1 MNQPNLNSQGHILP
15 PFFPLDGS
23 FLRIKVQNVLELVHE
38 DSIVKS
44 QEKELINLR
53 SSILTTPM
61 REIVVKLQKI
71 RAGQLGKAS
80 PELLEALDEVIPQ
93 LSQSGLNNPKPEKIL
108 HEKDKLNKSIL
119 IDTLEVRGENSSE
132 CDKTY
137 LAGRRSKRKTTT
149 SSPYMTAYAHRT
161 RHAEDLERWDFNL
174 LAYTEDELVGLLEE
188 MFENFELLAE
198 FEIGRE
204 TLHNFIGD
212 VRRIQDQRRDTAKYH
227 SWQHLFDVTQGLYC
241 IMAMC
246 RECLTPVDVLVG
258 LVAGIIHDI
267 DHPGNSNIYEINAE
281 TEDALTYNDISV
293 LENHHA
299 STGFRVLGKPEN
311 NIFAAL
317 PHECRLS
324 VRKRII
330 DLVMS
335 TDAQRHAEYMA
346 QWQIVRECGKCVLRE
361 DTQSFLRL
369 AIKSADVGNGAR
381 AWDVSHFWIKQL
393 HQEFHS
399 QVARE
404 KRNGLPVT
412 LYMNLSEV
420 PLGTMAQVEVQFMDL
435 FSIPLFSKLVE
446 EVPGMVAA
454 YRNVLHN
461 RRRYK
466 ILMDVV
472 DFVKRKNEQRG
483 RKTV

>member
-1 MNQPNLNSQGHILP
+1 ML
-15 PFFPLDGS
+15 
-23 FLRIKVQNVLELVHE
+23 KLVHE
-38 DSIVKS
+38 DSVVKS
-44 QEKELINLR
+44 QEKELIDLR

-61 REIVVKLQKI
+61 REIVVKLQKA
-71 RAGQLGKAS
+71 RTGELGKAS
-80 PELLEALDEVIPQ
+80 PELLRTLDEVIPQ
-93 LSQSGLNNPKPEKIL
+93 LSQSGLNNPDHEKIL
-108 HEKDKLNKSIL
+108 REKDKLNKSIL
-119 IDTLEVRGENSSE
+119 IDTLEVRGESSGGLS
-132 CDKTY
+132 KSSTAKNPLY
-137 LAGRRSKRKTTT
+137 KAAYARRS
-149 SSPYMTAYAHRT
+149 S
-161 RHAEDLERWDFNL
+161 HAEDLEKWDFNL
-174 LAYTEDELVGLLEE
+174 LAYTEDELGGLLEE
-188 MFENFELLAE
+188 MFENFGLLAE
-198 FEIGRE
+198 FEIERE
-204 TLHNFIGD
+204 TLRNFIGD
-212 VRRIQDQRRDTAKYH
+212 VRRMQDQRRGTAKFH

-241 IMAMC
+241 IIAMC
-246 RECLTPVDVLVG
+246 REHLTPVDVLVA

-267 DHPGNSNIYEINAE
+267 DHPGNSNVYEINAE

-299 STGFRVLGKPEN
+299 STGFRVLGRPEN

-317 PHECRLS
+317 PRACRLS

-330 DLVMS
+330 DLVMA
-335 TDAQRHAEYMA
+335 TDNQRHAEFMA
-346 QWQIVRECGKCVLRE
+346 QWQSVQERGKCVLRE

-381 AWDVSHFWIKQL
+381 SWNVSHFWIKQL

-399 QVARE
+399 QVTRE

-454 YRNVLHN
+454 YRNMLHN

-472 DFVKRKNEQRG
+472 DFVKKKRNSN
-483 RKTV
+483 